1 MERRAHQSRLDDRP
15 VVKRTDEIL
24 DSEVG
29 EARPEGDV
37 RPVGVLRLEAGQTAD
52 DLRDLA
58 PMPLQQALAGER
70 RTVQGARRD
79 DARPVGSA
87 QWK

>member
-1 MERRAHQSRLDDRP
+1 MERRAHQRRLDDRP
-15 VVKRTDEIL
+15 VVEGTDELI
-24 DSEVG
+24 DAEAG

-37 RPVGVLRLEAGQTAD
+37 RPVRVLRLEAGQPAD

-70 RTVQGARRD
+70 RAVQGARRD